1 MMPYLTP
8 YQAAQKEQRLKI
20 AITAVALAIRD
31 LRPGMTSDEVLD
43 LIRRVT
49 GEDEVTTFVA
59 AMLFKELFSR
69 KQEEP

>member
-31 LRPGMTSDEVLD
+31 FRPGMTSDEVLE

-59 AMLFKELFSR
+59 AMLFKGLFSR